1 LWVTWAGG
9 ARCLV
14 MVGDDL
20 DVVAAADLALLDEWA
35 VGLEAVGELIGPRF
49 FRREPRERAL
59 TYLKGLLSQVA
70 TRNGWTV
77 AEAAGEKTPTGMQ
90 RLLNDAVWDEA
101 GVREDLRGYVVAHLG
116 ADDGVLVFDE
126 TGDIKQGN
134 DTVGVARQYTG
145 VTGQV
150 ENCQVSVHAGYV
162 SSRGQALIDTE
173 LYLPEAF
180 AHDSQRCAKTGVPAD
195 RAGVVITKGDLATV
209 MFGRAVTAGM
219 PFGYVAGDE
228 VYGRSATLRAA
239 IEDTGEHGYVL
250 EVGCDFRI
258 SRAPGDK
265 LRADV
270 LPVEVPSW
278 GWEHR
283 SQGHGSK
290 GLRYHAWAWIALA
303 SSDCPPGWRRSLLIR
318 RAPDDTTAAD
328 HSARTGKADKNT
340 KNGKGGKGGKGGAE
354 GTGGDRTAGASEQY
368 AYFLCYH
375 RVGTTLSEL
384 IQVAG
389 RRWGIEE
396 SFAVTKSETGLDE
409 HQVRRWTAWYRHA
422 ILSMLAAAFLA
433 AMRARLPANPT
444 AWQAA

>member
-1 LWVTWAGG
+1 VT
-9 ARCLV
+9 V
-14 MVGDDL
+14 DEL
-20 DVVAAADLALLDEWA
+20 DVVAAADVGLLEEWA
-35 VGLEAVGELIGPRF
+35 VGLDALGELIGPRF
-49 FRREPRERAL
+49 FRREPRARAL
-59 TYLKGLLSQVA
+59 AYVKALLSQVE

-101 GVREDLRGYVVAHLG
+101 GAREDLRGYVVTHLG

-134 DTVGVARQYTG
+134 QTVGVARQYTG

-173 LYLPEAF
+173 LYLPQAY
-180 AHDSQRCAKTGVPAD
+180 ALDSERCAQAGVPAE
-195 RAGVVITKGDLATV
+195 RAGVVITKGDLAAV
-209 MFGRAVTAGM
+209 MFGRAVAAGM
-219 PFGYVAGDE
+219 PFSYVAGDE
-228 VYGRSATLRAA
+228 VYGRSATLRCA
-239 IEDTGEHGYVL
+239 IEETGGRGYVL
-250 EVGCDFRI
+250 EVGCDFRAC
-258 SRAPGDK
+258 RVPGGK
-265 LRADV
+265 LRVDA
-270 LPVEVPSW
+270 LPAEVPRW

-283 SQGHGSK
+283 SQGHGTK
-290 GLRYHAWAWIALA
+290 GLRYHAWAWIALD
-303 SSDCPPGWRRSLLIR
+303 SRDCPTGWRRSLLIR
-318 RAPDDTTAAD
+318 RDPDEIAAAE
-328 HSARTGKADKNT
+328 HSRRKHSKNDKASKNGEAGKNGEGG
-340 KNGKGGKGGKGGAE
+340 KNGKGGADGKGDEIAGAGAE
-354 GTGGDRTAGASEQY
+354 RY

-375 RVGTTLSEL
+375 RLGTTLGEL

-396 SFAVTKSETGLDE
+396 SFAIAKSETGLDE
-409 HQVRRWTAWYRHA
+409 HQVRLWRAWYRHA